1 MVENSDVEEDNN
13 VYHLEKGNK
22 SNCDYKFIYLEI

>member
-13 VYHLEKGNK
+13 VYHLENGNK
-22 SNCDYKFIYLEI
+22 NNCGYKFIYLGI